1 MDQEILVHQCR
12 LAISGS
18 EYEVQVYARGDGTH
32 VAKTV
37 FAPGDVI
44 VNDGESVKEALE
56 RHARLLPL
64 AIDSRQLLKEYRR
77 RFDTN

>member
-1 MDQEILVHQCR
+1 MEHEILVHQCC
-12 LAISGS
+12 LDVSGA
-18 EYEVQVYARGDGTH
+18 EYEVQVYARSDGSH

-44 VNDGESVKEALE
+44 VNDGESLTEALE

-77 RFDTN
+77 RFEPN